1 MGESPSPLKLFE
13 SSTQDLFPFS
23 ERASHKWLLARNMLI
38 NDPSRFNV
46 AEVVLAAYL
55 ESFYS
60 HRAETFTQHIKP
72 CACFLHSMIIYDWL
86 SSLAWCER
94 GRRSEGSFLLT
105 ALPSEH
111 LEDRWWL
118 TAPLVLQRYCCVM
131 RFFFSVVLAC
141 LFVLIWNL
149 GRSVCFYWV
158 SEAKNTL
165 SPFANQSRAQAE
177 QWDVI
182 ELDVPWRSL
191 TIIEKSNKRKKRAI

>member
-1 MGESPSPLKLFE
+1 MFESPSPLKLFE
-13 SSTQDLFPFS
+13 SSDHDLFPFS
-23 ERASHKWLLARNMLI
+23 VRASHKWLLARNMLI

-55 ESFYS
+55 ESSYS
-60 HRAETFTQHIKP
+60 HRAETFTQSIKP
-72 CACFLHSMIIYDWL
+72 CSCFLHSMIIYDWL

-94 GRRSEGSFLLT
+94 GRRSSEGSFLLT

-118 TAPLVLQRYCCVM
+118 TAPLVLQCYCCVM
-131 RFFFSVVLAC
+131 RFFSVVLAC

-165 SPFANQSRAQAE
+165 PPLCQSE
-177 QWDVI
+177 
-182 ELDVPWRSL
+182 RS
-191 TIIEKSNKRKKRAI
+191 TGWTVRCDWIGCPMEIAHYYREVK